1 MSKRYICKRK
11 FHVCYHFLDI
21 YESPRRKN
29 FINPSCP
36 KHPKIINWNK
46 KWHNFYVHNSLWCLR
61 NINTFLKVFI
71 KQNWYFQKV
80 TAKYYELFP
89 GKLYQAILLSLS
101 DVNLYFKSLLTA
113 IIVNNTFRT
122 VFDFKKLKIVYCW
135 DIYHFL
141 LWCQA
146 SAFLQ

>member
-1 MSKRYICKRK
+1 MPVTIFWIY
-11 FHVCYHFLDI
+11 I
-21 YESPRRKN
+21 YESPKRKN

-101 DVNLYFKSLLTA
+101 DVNIHFKSLLTA

>member
-29 FINPSCP
+29 LINPSCP
-36 KHPKIINWNK
+36 KHPKIINM
-46 KWHNFYVHNSLWCLR
+46 FIIPCGASE
-61 NINTFLKVFI
+61 TLKVFI

>member
-1 MSKRYICKRK
+1 MSKRYICKSRYIC
-11 FHVCYHFLDI
+11 FMFVTILSIYI
-21 YESPRRKN
+21 YESPKRKN

-61 NINTFLKVFI
+61 NINIFLKVFI

-89 GKLYQAILLSLS
+89 GKLCQAILLSLS
-101 DVNLYFKSLLTA
+101 DVNLYSKSLLTA

-141 LWCQA
+141 LWC
-146 SAFLQ
+146 